1 MEIPMNVCKPSVE
14 ANHTLGEQEPIIVVN
29 DVTEALTEQPVG
41 CKRRNAALTSDAADV
56 AGSSGELFSD
66 LLARSKA
73 ARTGWDRSKPGREGR
88 RDRGVASS
96 ALGPSPPGRAS
107 SVLPL
112 KGPETA

>member
-1 MEIPMNVCKPSVE
+1 MRTFLLAKSQGPLHQVLQWILIPMV
-14 ANHTLGEQEPIIVVN
+14 LGSL
-29 DVTEALTEQPVG
+29 DPVG

-66 LLARSKA
+66 LLARSRA

-107 SVLPL
+107 SVLPHRSRRARD
-112 KGPETA
+112 TR